1 MDLDKLIS
9 KAGWMESA
17 GKYKILFTKVNF
29 KIIYFTDG
37 ADILIIKEFIGDYG
51 IMGLEMVLGSG

>member
-1 MDLDKLIS
+1 
-9 KAGWMESA
+9 MESA
-17 GKYKILFTKVNF
+17 GKYKILFTKVNL

>member
-1 MDLDKLIS
+1 
-9 KAGWMESA
+9 MESA

-37 ADILIIKEFIGDYG
+37 ADILIIKEFIDDYG